1 MKANKSLRFV
11 ITVVVLLISSKL
23 ANAQS
28 QSVQTADQLGNEVAA
43 STEKYKA
50 SLEALISIE
59 ENNVKDATETQARRQ
74 RLFAE
79 GVVSKREVEES
90 EQALVVAQAKLDEV
104 RKQFTE
110 ADQLKN
116 KVEVKSKVEAPK
128 AVAQARPF
136 NVPIKVVKSYGSI
149 ATMIRYDGPTQWS
162 LADLG
167 EVQAFFTKTFGRS
180 LPTSAVGMSA
190 THKKLGFD
198 HRNAVDV
205 ALHPDSPQGQA
216 LINYLQSAGI
226 PFIAFRAAIRGSA
239 TGPHIHIGKPSHRIS
254 AA

>member
-1 MKANKSLRFV
+1 MKVNKSLRFV
-11 ITVVVLLISSKL
+11 ITLTVLLTAGKL
-23 ANAQS
+23 VNAQS
-28 QSVQTADQLGNEVAA
+28 PSAQPADQLSAELAA
-43 STEKYKA
+43 TTEKYKD

-59 ENNVKDATETQARRQ
+59 EENVKNATETQARRQ

-90 EQALVVAQAKLDEV
+90 EHALIEAQAKLDEV
-104 RKQFTE
+104 RKQLAE
-110 ADQLKN
+110 ADKYKVTDQPKN
-116 KVEVKSKVEAPK
+116 KVEPAK
-128 AVAQARPF
+128 ATAQARLA
-136 NVPIKVVKSYGSI
+136 NVPIKVVKTYGP
-149 ATMIRYDGPTQWS
+149 ATMIRYDGPTEWS

-167 EVQAFFTKTFGRS
+167 KVQAFFTKTFGRV

-205 ALHPDSPQGQA
+205 ALHPDSPEGKA
-216 LINYLQSAGI
+216 LIDYLQSAGI
-226 PFIAFRAAIRGSA
+226 PFIAFDHAIRGSA
-239 TGPHIHIGKPSHRIS
+239 TGPHIHIGKPSHRLS